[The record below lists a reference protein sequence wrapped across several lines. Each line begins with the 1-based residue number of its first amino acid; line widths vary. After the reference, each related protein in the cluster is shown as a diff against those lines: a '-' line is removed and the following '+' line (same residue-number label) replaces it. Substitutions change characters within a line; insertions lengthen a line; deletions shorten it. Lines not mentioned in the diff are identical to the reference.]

1 MKQCSVCI
9 TVGNERGIHS
19 RIATRLAEICAQHKV
34 RLTISN
40 EQETADCSMILDVLA
55 LGLIQGEKLR
65 VVTEG
70 EAAKEA
76 IQAVEQLLT
85 AQEDPR

>member
-1 MKQCSVCI
+1 
-9 TVGNERGIHS
+9 
-19 RIATRLAEICAQHKV
+19 
-34 RLTISN
+34 
-40 EQETADCSMILDVLA
+40 MILDVLA
-55 LGLIQGEKLR
+55 LGLIQGEKLQ